1 MSVIR
6 KESKI
11 IDKFL
16 TIELPDEFKEH
27 DVEITI
33 RLKRDIEK
41 EILADQIK
49 VDTRKWRFN
58 REEIY
63 AAR

>member
-1 MSVIR
+1 MSVVK
-6 KESKI
+6 KESKVTRH
-11 IDKFL
+11 L
-16 TIELPDEFKEH
+16 TIELPDEFNEH
-27 DVEITI
+27 DFEII

-49 VDTRKWRFN
+49 VDTRKWKFN

-63 AAR
+63 G

>member
-1 MSVIR
+1 MLVIK
-6 KESKI
+6 KESKVM
-11 IDKFL
+11 DKFI

-27 DVEITI
+27 EVEITI

-49 VDTRKWRFN
+49 VDTKKWRFN
-58 REEIY
+58 REDIY
-63 AAR
+63 AE